1 MPFVLGL
8 ALLLALV
15 SASIGY
21 IGIGIV
27 ILVRWTLRRRQRE
40 KADDEDE
47 RISLLSIR
55 RRYYAAH
62 VGAFFVTTA
71 LLTTMWCWSRLPS
84 EYVAATEFIAEKIR
98 NATPVS
104 FVLTIYLV
112 EGGLAIMVLAGMLK
126 DWIEK
131 DKKAQQAKDY
141 AEAVEVGRAE
151 GVAVGRAEGVTVGRA
166 EGVEAGRAE
175 GVEMGRAEGVEVG
188 RAEGVAKGSA
198 AMKAYYERK
207 IAALERGEP
216 FDEPPPDPSE
226 L

>member
-8 ALLLALV
+8 VLLLALV

-21 IGIGIV
+21 IGIGVV

-71 LLTTMWCWSRLPS
+71 SLTTMWCWSRLPA
-84 EYVAATEFIAEKIR
+84 EYVAATEFIADKIR

-141 AEAVEVGRAE
+141 AQGVEVGRAE
-151 GVAVGRAEGVTVGRA
+151 GVAEGVEVGRA

-175 GVEMGRAEGVEVG
+175 GVAVG
-188 RAEGVAKGSA
+188 RAEGMAEGSA

>member
-21 IGIGIV
+21 IGIGVV

-40 KADDEDE
+40 KADDEAE

-62 VGAFFVTTA
+62 IGAFFVTTA

-84 EYVAATEFIAEKIR
+84 EYVAATEFIADKIR

-141 AEAVEVGRAE
+141 AQGVEVGRAEGVAEGVEVGRAE
-151 GVAVGRAEGVTVGRA
+151 GVAVGRAEGVA
-166 EGVEAGRAE
+166 E
-175 GVEMGRAEGVEVG
+175 
-188 RAEGVAKGSA
+188 GSA

-207 IAALERGEP
+207 IAALQRGEP

>member
-8 ALLLALV
+8 ALLFALV

-21 IGIGIV
+21 IGIGVV

-62 VGAFFVTTA
+62 VGSFFVTTA
-71 LLTTMWCWSRLPS
+71 LLTTMWCWSRLPA

-141 AEAVEVGRAE
+141 AQGVAVGRAEGVAEGVEVGRAE

-166 EGVEAGRAE
+166 EGVA
-175 GVEMGRAEGVEVG
+175 VG
-188 RAEGVAKGSA
+188 RAEGSA